1 MFILSRT
8 SLYGY
13 SLILSNAISS
23 DKITIVHFLWFTFL
37 SSDVAALSVPH
48 LEHVIFTRIAA

>member
-1 MFILSRT
+1 MFIPSRT

-13 SLILSNAISS
+13 SLILSNAIPS

-37 SSDVAALSVPH
+37 SSDVAALSVLH